1 MKVVVSD
8 CSWNN
13 YDVEIETLKKAV
25 PDVEVVC
32 AQVDHTDEDALI
44 EVLKDADAAMS
55 EYCHYTRKV
64 MEACPNLKIISDSS
78 MGTDNVDLVA
88 AKELGIAVANAP
100 RYCIHEVAEH
110 IAAMVL
116 SILRYIPGY
125 DKSVKDD
132 KEWDFT
138 VAPKLYRI
146 EEMTLGLIGCGRIA
160 TMAANYLK
168 GFNFKVVGVD
178 PFLPKEIAEANG
190 IELLETREQL
200 AEVADIVISHIPV
213 IKSDDDKVDARFFN
227 ATKKSPIFINMARGA
242 SVNYDDLTE
251 ALKNGHIR
259 WAGLDVVDTEPADL
273 TKEIFTLPNVTFS
286 PHAAFYSE
294 TALVECRSQSA
305 ENIINYLTGD
315 KTKVYYVVD
324 PSKK

>member
-1 MKVVVSD
+1 MKVVISD
-8 CSWNN
+8 CSWNA
-13 YDVEIETLKKAV
+13 YDVEKANI
-25 PDVEVVC
+25 PADWEVVC
-32 AQVDHTDEDALI
+32 AQIDHTDEDALI

-55 EYCHYTRKV
+55 EYCHYTRRV
-64 MEACPNLKIISDSS
+64 MEACPKLKIISDSS
-78 MGTDNVDLVA
+78 MGTDNVDLAA
-88 AKELGIAVANAP
+88 AKELGIAVANVP

-116 SILRYIPGY
+116 SILRFIPGY
-125 DKSVKDD
+125 DRSVRDD
-132 KEWDFT
+132 KAWDFT

-146 EEMTLGLIGCGRIA
+146 EGMTVGLIGCGRIA
-160 TMAANYLK
+160 SMAVEYLK
-168 GFNFKVVGVD
+168 GFDFKVVGVD
-178 PFLPKEIAEANG
+178 PYLPKEVAESNG

-213 IKSDDDKVDARFFN
+213 ISSEDDKVDKRFFN

-259 WAGLDVVDTEPADL
+259 WAGLDVVADEPADL

-294 TALVECRSQSA
+294 TALEECRRDSA
-305 ENIINYLTGD
+305 KNVVNYLTGEKD
-315 KTKVYYVVD
+315 RVNYVVN
-324 PSKK
+324 PAK

>member
-1 MKVVVSD
+1 MKVVISD
-8 CSWNN
+8 CSWNS
-13 YDVEIETLKKAV
+13 YDVEKSIF
-25 PDVEVVC
+25 PNDWEVVC
-32 AQVDHTDEDALI
+32 AQVNHDDEDALI
-44 EVLKDADAAMS
+44 DVLKDADAAMS
-55 EYCHYTRKV
+55 EYCHYSRRV
-64 MEACPNLKIISDSS
+64 LEACPKLKIVSNSA
-78 MGTDNVDLVA
+78 MGTDNIDLAA
-88 AKELGIAVANAP
+88 AKELGIAVANTP

-125 DKSVKDD
+125 DKSVKED
-132 KEWDFT
+132 KNWDFT

-146 EEMTLGLIGCGRIA
+146 EGMTIGLIGCGRIS
-160 TMAANYLK
+160 TMVIKYLS

-178 PFLPKEIAEANG
+178 PYLPTEVAKANG
-190 IELLETREQL
+190 IELLKTREEL
-200 AEVADIVISHIPV
+200 AEVSDIVISHIPV
-213 IKSDDDKVDARFFN
+213 IKSEEDKVDKKFFY

-259 WAGLDVVDTEPADL
+259 WAGLDVVDTEPADFN
-273 TKEIFTLPNVTFS
+273 KEIFELPNVTFS

-305 ENIINYLTGD
+305 QNILNYMSGD
-315 KTKVYYVVD
+315 KENVYYVVK
-324 PSKK
+324 PE

>member
-1 MKVVVSD
+1 MKVVISD
-8 CSWNN
+8 CSWNA
-13 YDVEIETLKKAV
+13 YDVEKANL
-25 PDVEVVC
+25 PADWEVVC
-32 AQVDHTDEDALI
+32 AQVDHDDEDALI
-44 EVLKDADAAMS
+44 EVLKDADGAMS

-125 DKSVKDD
+125 DRSVKED
-132 KEWDFT
+132 KLWDFT
-138 VAPKLYRI
+138 VAPKLYRL
-146 EEMTLGLIGCGRIA
+146 EGMTVGLIGCGRFA
-160 TMAANYLK
+160 TMAVYYLK
-168 GFNFKVVGVD
+168 GFTFLVVGVD
-178 PFLPKEIAEANG
+178 PYLPKEVAEANG
-190 IELLETREQL
+190 IELFETREQV

-213 IKSDDDKVDARFFN
+213 IKTEDDKVDKRFFN

-273 TKEIFTLPNVTFS
+273 TKEIFSLPNVTFS

-305 ENIINYLTGD
+305 QNIANYLAGD
-315 KTKVYYVVD
+315 KSKVFYVVD
-324 PSKK
+324 PAK